1 MSKLMIA
8 LFVTAG
14 LALAGPAAAQMYA
27 PKPAS
32 VSTAKDV
39 YTEAKTNADAQYKID
54 KDSCSS
60 LSGNSR
66 DICLAAAKGKEGIA
80 RAEAEAT
87 YERTPKARED
97 ARVAHAQA
105 SYDVAVEKCD
115 ELAGN
120 GRDVCVKQAK
130 AELVKGKSDAKVDRV
145 TADSNDDAATKQ
157 AEARKEARAAERD
170 AEFKVAMEKCD
181 VLAGGAKDT
190 CVDGARMRFGK
201 I

>member
-54 KDSCSS
+54 KNSCSS
-60 LSGNSR
+60 LSGDSR
-66 DICLAAAKGKEGIA
+66 DICLAAARGKEGIA

-97 ARVAHAQA
+97 ARIAHAQA

-120 GRDVCVKQAK
+120 GKDVCVKQAK

>member
-8 LFVTAG
+8 LYVAAG
-14 LALAGPAAAQMYA
+14 LLLGGPAAAQMYA
-27 PKPAS
+27 PKPAPMPTS
-32 VSTAKDV
+32 KDV
-39 YTEAKTNADAQYKID
+39 YTEAKARADAQYRID

-60 LSGNSR
+60 LSGNAN
-66 DICLAAAKGKEGIA
+66 DICLAAARGKESIA
-80 RAEAEAT
+80 RAEAEAA
-87 YERTPKARED
+87 YENTPKAREN

-105 SYDVAVEKCD
+105 IYDVAIEKCD
-115 ELAGN
+115 GLAGN
-120 GRDVCVKQAK
+120 GRDVCVKEAQ
-130 AELVKGKSDAKVDRV
+130 AELVKGKSDARVDRV
-145 TADSNDDAATKQ
+145 TADTNSDAATKQ
-157 AEARKEARAAERD
+157 TAARKEARAAERD

>member
-66 DICLAAAKGKEGIA
+66 DICLAAARGKEGIA

-97 ARVAHAQA
+97 ARIAHAQA

-120 GRDVCVKQAK
+120 GKDVCVKQAK

>member
-66 DICLAAAKGKEGIA
+66 DICLAAARGKEGIA

-120 GRDVCVKQAK
+120 GKDVCVKQAK

>member
-1 MSKLMIA
+1 
-8 LFVTAG
+8 
-14 LALAGPAAAQMYA
+14 MYA

-66 DICLAAAKGKEGIA
+66 DICLAAARGKEGIA

-97 ARVAHAQA
+97 ARIAHAQA

-120 GRDVCVKQAK
+120 GKDVCVKQAK